1 MIGKTS
7 NSCGQVQA
15 SLATWFQPIGSTSKH
30 LYSVSET
37 WKSWSWNP
45 RSEATE
51 TGKTIKCSCDSVQS
65 PNSSA
70 VSASNVEWPRALVLH
85 FSASWLAK
93 SYCLIL
99 HSHFPS
105 NQSFTLCGLLV
116 RISLIS
122 WCDCSVQWWPFVPM
136 SYNFPKYLVF
146 YENLSYVMENVK
158 ASTVWNLSNALCPR
172 HP

>member
-116 RISLIS
+116 RISQSLIH
-122 WCDCSVQWWPFVPM
+122 DATAPFNDDLLFRWVIIFQNTWYSM
-136 SYNFPKYLVF
+136 KIFH
-146 YENLSYVMENVK
+146 M
-158 ASTVWNLSNALCPR
+158 
-172 HP
+172 